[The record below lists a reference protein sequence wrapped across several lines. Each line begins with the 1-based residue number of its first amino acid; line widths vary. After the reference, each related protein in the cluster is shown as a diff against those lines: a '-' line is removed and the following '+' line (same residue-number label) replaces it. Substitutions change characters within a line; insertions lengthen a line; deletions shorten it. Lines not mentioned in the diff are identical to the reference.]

1 MSSFISPRNPLGALF
16 TLEPYSSAVL
26 YQVVIDVFDL
36 YYRSAIKRRAF
47 DSVSSA
53 LHRMFYLFPELKLII
68 THFAEKFDL
77 QDFLLNEAVNFHAVC
92 YPDPAGRTVG

>member
-36 YYRSAIKRRAF
+36 YYRSTIKRRAF

-92 YPDPAGRTVG
+92 NPDPAGWTVG